1 MIKEPKGI
9 NLNFVIRGDLSQI
22 VRWTTNMQE
31 HIWNIRNNHIENK
44 ISRENI
50 KKRLLEVKKITS
62 NLLQYAANSR
72 QDSTGK
78 QNPGREDGFE
88 VDVCILSI
96 K

>member
-1 MIKEPKGI
+1 MNNKYA
-9 NLNFVIRGDLSQI
+9 RAYS
-22 VRWTTNMQE
+22 
-31 HIWNIRNNHIENK
+31 HIRNNHIENK